1 MSTEKNY
8 RQEVYNVT
16 DVTLL
21 NERIEES
28 GLKSKVI
35 YDRLGISKASWYLKR
50 AGKRPFTAQEIQK
63 LCEVLRITSLREK
76 ERIFFSDM

>member
-1 MSTEKNY
+1 M
-8 RQEVYNVT
+8 T
-16 DVTLL
+16 DVILL
-21 NERIEES
+21 KQKVDES
-28 GLKSKVI
+28 GLKAKAI

-76 ERIFFSDM
+76 ERIFFADM

>member
-1 MSTEKNY
+1 M
-8 RQEVYNVT
+8 T
-16 DVTLL
+16 DAVLL
-21 NERIEES
+21 KQKVDES
-28 GLKSKVI
+28 GLKAKAI
-35 YDRLGISKASWYLKR
+35 YGRLGISKASWYLKR